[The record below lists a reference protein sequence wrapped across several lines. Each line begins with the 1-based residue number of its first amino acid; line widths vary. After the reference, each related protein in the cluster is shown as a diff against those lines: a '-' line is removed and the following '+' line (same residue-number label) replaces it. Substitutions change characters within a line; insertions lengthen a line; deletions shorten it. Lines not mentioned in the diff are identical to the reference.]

1 MSTQVRFANPSAI
14 LFSPV
19 QRAVRFHN
27 QGMRLI
33 ILSAMIAV
41 ISMQA
46 PLQQAPASVEGI
58 VVRAGTSVPIAG
70 VQVRLTGVNYQSLA
84 LADSDGKFVFPN
96 VSAGSNYRISFSLNG
111 FVRQEYGQRSA
122 FGRGIS
128 FRLDAGQVMKGLVV
142 SMTSTGSVDG
152 RITNEQGQPMEGI
165 QVRLMKQYYGEDG
178 EVGFEAAGTTRTNDR
193 GQYRLYWVSPGRY
206 TIIAEPVRVSPVR
219 VPGDAVS
226 TNSTEN
232 VGYEGSYY
240 PGTTDSSKA
249 QPIDVKPGLD
259 VGNID
264 WSLLPARAAA
274 TSYHIRGRVIDSRTG
289 QSPRSVSILVS
300 KRFGKSS
307 ATTDAY
313 RASDGTFDVRN
324 VTTGTYWIGAGT
336 VGPGTADRVSAQTS
350 VTVSDRDVDGITLTI
365 VPQFNVNTRIRT
377 EGFAVETLYNKGIRV
392 ALEWFGARAPYEAT
406 PVNAIAS
413 ETFPLFRLSP
423 GSYRLSVTRLPADY
437 YVKEARLGQQDILGQ
452 TIELNGP
459 VSGTLDLLISNR
471 SGLIEGTVVDA
482 RQVPA
487 AYIEAVLIP
496 ETQRDRFDLY
506 KRATADENGR
516 FTILGIPPGSY
527 RLFAWET
534 TEPYAYFDAEV
545 VRQAESQGKPIRVT
559 ESSKETVQIRS
570 IP

>member
-1 MSTQVRFANPSAI
+1 
-14 LFSPV
+14 
-19 QRAVRFHN
+19 
-27 QGMRLI
+27 MRLL
-33 ILSAMIAV
+33 ILGAMVALF
-41 ISMQA
+41 SMQA
-46 PLQQAPASVEGI
+46 PLQLAPASVEGI
-58 VVRAGTSVPIAG
+58 VVRAGTSEPIAG
-70 VQVRLTGVNYQSLA
+70 VQVRLTGVNDQTLV
-84 LADSDGKFVFPN
+84 LTDSDGKFVFPN

-111 FVRQEYGQRSA
+111 FVRKDYGQRSA
-122 FGRGIS
+122 FGRGIP
-128 FRLDAGQVMKGLVV
+128 FRLDAGQFMRGLVV
-142 SMTSTGSVDG
+142 SMTPTGSVDG
-152 RITNEQGQPMEGI
+152 RITNEQGQLMEGI
-165 QVRLMKQYYGEDG
+165 QVRLMRLFYSEDG
-178 EVGFEAAGTTRTNDR
+178 EVGSEAAGTTRTNDR

-206 TIIAEPVRVSPVR
+206 TITAEPVRVSPVR

-232 VGYEGSYY
+232 VGYVGSYY
-240 PGTTDSSKA
+240 PGTPDSSRA
-249 QPIDVKPGLD
+249 LPIDVKPGLD

-264 WSLLPARAAA
+264 WSLLPAQAAA
-274 TSYHIRGRVIDSRTG
+274 TSYHIRGRVIDFRTG
-289 QSPRSVSILVS
+289 QPPRSVSILVS
-300 KRFGKSS
+300 KRFGGSS

-313 RASDGTFDVRN
+313 RASDGTFDIPN
-324 VTTGTYWIGAGT
+324 VTPGTYWIGAGT
-336 VGPGTADRVSAQTS
+336 NVGAGFGERASAQTS
-350 VTVSDRDVDGITLTI
+350 VTVSDRDVNGITLTI
-365 VPQFNVNTRIRT
+365 VPQFNVNARIRT
-377 EGFAVETLYNKGIRV
+377 EGFAVETLYNKGIRA

-406 PVNAIAS
+406 PVNEIES

-423 GSYRLSVTRLPADY
+423 GSYRLSVSRLPADY

-482 RQVPA
+482 RQQPA

-534 TEPYAYFDAEV
+534 IEPYAYFDAEV